1 MLAPSIYMY
10 ILFIFIIYYLIK
22 EDYWKGSFSKLQII
36 IKKNS
41 NLFLIALILTIFSIS
56 FLDLP
61 ISKYFSQQNSI
72 SFLKPFIKIINN
84 FGDGSFIFPLFT
96 TLLIVSLLIQ
106 QDKYKKILLI
116 SLSSSIYAGLFN
128 LFLKIFFNRARP
140 YIDLNPYKLFV
151 YKNINIFR
159 ADYWSM
165 PSGHTIV
172 AFAAIIPLVIHF
184 ENKLLKSLL
193 ITISILEAFARVYLF
208 KHWLSDVIM
217 AAFLGTIIGIIAYQ
231 NNITSSTNKEL
242 IQ

>member
-1 MLAPSIYMY
+1 MLIPSIYMY
-10 ILFIFIIYYLIK
+10 ILFVSIIYYLVK
-22 EDYWKGSFSKLQII
+22 EEYWKGSLEKLSII
-36 IKKNS
+36 IKKNIRPS
-41 NLFLIALILTIFSIS
+41 IIVFIITLFSIS

-61 ISKYFSQQNSI
+61 ISKYFSHQNNI
-72 SFLKPFIKIINN
+72 SFLKPFIRIINK
-84 FGDGSFIFPLFT
+84 FGDGSFIFPLFI
-96 TLLIVSLLIQ
+96 TLLIVSLLVQ
-106 QDKYKKILLI
+106 QEKYKKILLI

-128 LFLKIFFNRARP
+128 LFLKILFNRARP
-140 YIDLNPYKLFV
+140 YTDLNPYELFV
-151 YKNINIFR
+151 YNHSNIFK